1 MPQATGGRQSW
12 FCLYHQ
18 LTGIHLRWSDLL
30 AMLTSFGGFLVL
42 FSQLDERKG
51 LLIKGSLN

>member
-1 MPQATGGRQSW
+1 MPQPTGGRQSW
-12 FCLYHQ
+12 FCLYQQ
-18 LTGIHLRWSDLL
+18 LTGILRWSDLL

-51 LLIKGSLN
+51 HLIKGSLN